1 MLVLDLE
8 KLLERPKQE
17 QCHRQENSP
26 KSDRFLSK
34 FPELHIQA
42 SSQRSLRDTSYRT
55 DSWPLPSCYLR

>member
-34 FPELHIQA
+34 FPANQPGPCCNDE
-42 SSQRSLRDTSYRT
+42 R
-55 DSWPLPSCYLR
+55 